1 MTQSGLHRAPAG
13 TLVEHACVWG
23 YARKPLLTIWLAAFP
38 QRTRPAVARSLANL
52 AILAAGRQRRG
63 LPAATSGENRS

>member
-1 MTQSGLHRAPAG
+1 MTQSGLHRPRLAPLSNTPVSGA
-13 TLVEHACVWG
+13 
-23 YARKPLLTIWLAAFP
+23 ARKQLLTIWLAAFP